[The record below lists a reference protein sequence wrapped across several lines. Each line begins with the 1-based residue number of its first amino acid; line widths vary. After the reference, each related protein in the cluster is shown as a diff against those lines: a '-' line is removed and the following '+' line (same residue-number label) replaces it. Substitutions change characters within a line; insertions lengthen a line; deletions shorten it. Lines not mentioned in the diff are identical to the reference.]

1 MTWTCTEIYLNLVRK
16 DSLSGNIFPGLRK
29 SSTVMSSPKLPRPS
43 LEKKPPEGK
52 TAWEDLDNKF
62 NKRNWFSRL
71 DGLWD
76 KTCINWKTPIS
87 KNNPIITKRSMR
99 RKSLNDEQFKKWTR
113 NILPIFLMF
122 NKNVQFAI
130 YFYLKFLWKVLTNIY
145 DSSVLPSSSSATSV
159 FSSSCIL
166 KKASSR
172 NKISSFGDI
181 GLPAPTA

>member
-1 MTWTCTEIYLNLVRK
+1 MTQTCSEIYLILVRK

-62 NKRNWFSRL
+62 NKRKWFSWPNAFWYS
-71 DGLWD
+71 DH
-76 KTCINWKTPIS
+76 CSESYINLKTPLCENIL
-87 KNNPIITKRSMR
+87 IITKRSMR

-122 NKNVQFAI
+122 NKNIQFAI
-130 YFYLKFLWKVLTNIY
+130 YFI
-145 DSSVLPSSSSATSV
+145 
-159 FSSSCIL
+159 
-166 KKASSR
+166 
-172 NKISSFGDI
+172 
-181 GLPAPTA
+181 

>member
-1 MTWTCTEIYLNLVRK
+1 MKLTWTEISFLVRK

-71 DGLWD
+71 GGLWAR
-76 KTCINWKTPIS
+76 TCTNWKPLRKHIL
-87 KNNPIITKRSMR
+87 IITKRSMR

-113 NILPIFLMF
+113 NILPTFLMF

-145 DSSVLPSSSSATSV
+145 DSSVLPSSSSLTSV

-172 NKISSFGDI
+172 NKISSLGDI